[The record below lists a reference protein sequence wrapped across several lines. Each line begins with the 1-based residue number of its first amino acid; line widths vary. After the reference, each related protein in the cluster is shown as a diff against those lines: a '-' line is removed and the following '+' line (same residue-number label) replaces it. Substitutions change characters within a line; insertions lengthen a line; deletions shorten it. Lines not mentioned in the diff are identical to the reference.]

1 MTNENFKNIAI
12 SIPASGTIDLIYK
25 YQIHAHP
32 DKLGYEYK
40 DVSYY
45 TFRKKGGIMDRLFS
59 IEKIIT
65 LNPYN
70 VDEIKEY
77 NLTLEVEDRIRKYIE
92 ERSNSYKF
100 EHNDIKYKFYVLN
113 YVENLIHNPKRPG
126 QNNHCYITL
135 DELRSGKELVDTV
148 NLSESK
154 NSYINQ
160 PNNKENSIWT
170 FFSNPK
176 YWYVDDFLK
185 SNKVDSEIYYSI
197 NKDHR
202 NRFKIGDRGVIR
214 VGIDSR
220 TKSNL
225 NGREKMQPGVY
236 AIVKVTSL
244 PEFIKDSDSEFYP
257 NKDDIN
263 KDKWRVKI
271 KIIKNL
277 IDSPIIF
284 NEENRVEL
292 GQDRYLINGFQRSTM
307 PLDEDVFYKI
317 LKLANLN
324 KNINVN
330 RYEEIIDLKD
340 LGNSISGI
348 EFLND
353 IYANINIEQKEK
365 LVKVI
370 ERGKIANKIKK
381 YLQYKCQIC
390 ESLGENP
397 HSFKKKNGEYYIET
411 HHIIPVSDTKN
422 SKLSVDNLICVCPN
436 HHRQL
441 HYGNVK
447 IINNNNIYVEY
458 NIDGIQVKIN
468 KVKLNNNKDE
478 CLLEP

>member
-1 MTNENFKNIAI
+1 
-12 SIPASGTIDLIYK
+12 
-25 YQIHAHP
+25 
-32 DKLGYEYK
+32 
-40 DVSYY
+40 
-45 TFRKKGGIMDRLFS
+45 
-59 IEKIIT
+59 
-65 LNPYN
+65 
-70 VDEIKEY
+70 
-77 NLTLEVEDRIRKYIE
+77 
-92 ERSNSYKF
+92 
-100 EHNDIKYKFYVLN
+100 
-113 YVENLIHNPKRPG
+113 
-126 QNNHCYITL
+126 
-135 DELRSGKELVDTV
+135 
-148 NLSESK
+148 
-154 NSYINQ
+154 
-160 PNNKENSIWT
+160 
-170 FFSNPK
+170 
-176 YWYVDDFLK
+176 
-185 SNKVDSEIYYSI
+185 
-197 NKDHR
+197 
-202 NRFKIGDRGVIR
+202 
-214 VGIDSR
+214 
-220 TKSNL
+220 
-225 NGREKMQPGVY
+225 MQPGVY

-353 IYANINIEQKEK
+353 IYANINANINIEQKEK

-370 ERGKIANKIKK
+370 ERGKIANKIKE

-397 HSFKKKNGEYYIET
+397 HSFKKRMVNIILK
-411 HHIIPVSDTKN
+411 HII
-422 SKLSVDNLICVCPN
+422 
-436 HHRQL
+436 
-441 HYGNVK
+441 
-447 IINNNNIYVEY
+447 
-458 NIDGIQVKIN
+458 
-468 KVKLNNNKDE
+468 
-478 CLLEP
+478 